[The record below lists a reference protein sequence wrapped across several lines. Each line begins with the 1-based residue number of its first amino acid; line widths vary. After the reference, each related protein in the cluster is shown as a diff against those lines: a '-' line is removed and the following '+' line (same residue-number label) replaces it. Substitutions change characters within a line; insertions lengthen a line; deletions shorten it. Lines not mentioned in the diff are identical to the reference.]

1 MKVIRYKRQS
11 KWQQPRK
18 SPQLRVS
25 SIKTKKNYF
34 SLESFNL
41 NGEFQKKANRLRLFF
56 GRISG
61 SLSSFSSKDRTRL
74 FVVGGGC
81 TLVNSLRETRY
92 GVGRM
97 KMSRESKN
105 ENGCKHGQS
114 EQMCHVQLCGFSSCL
129 PEHIVCLFP
138 SSLYPSGPQRMAS
151 PRERGTLYAISPF
164 AHWWVFM
171 RLYML
176 CASWG
181 QIMCTIDEGGKT
193 VDKRLTW

>member
-114 EQMCHVQLCGFSSCL
+114 EQMCHVQLCGFSSYVSQS
-129 PEHIVCLFP
+129 ILFV
-138 SSLYPSGPQRMAS
+138 SSLRLCILLAHRGWPVQE
-151 PRERGTLYAISPF
+151 REALCMLFLPLHTDGC
-164 AHWWVFM
+164 
-171 RLYML
+171 L
-176 CASWG
+176 CA
-181 QIMCTIDEGGKT
+181 CTCYVLRE
-193 VDKRLTW
+193 DK